1 MGGIVLSEVDGTPAL
16 GFDTGLDAKAFAQTK
31 SAQLMT
37 QPGWRVSPEGRV
49 EPWKLEGV
57 IEREGTLVI
66 WGAAFIGERLDAL
79 ISNDS
84 RKDEALDALR
94 YWIQARIVLE
104 KTQPIEPIPTPW
116 PSGALIDP
124 QGTILFPPDQLI
136 KRTIEAQGKDAWRT
150 AAVRWTHPDRSGEE
164 ASVFAGGTMLYR
176 IFCGSPPFLNQDS
189 NLLRQDIREG
199 VFLPLR
205 FAAPGLEPNLATL
218 ISGSMESFTRS
229 KQGKP
234 SEKQRHITLETLR
247 DCLGFP
253 GSAKADSYFH
263 SLSEEEQVKLR
274 LEQERYRK
282 KQDLTVKTKR
292 FLIRNTTIIAAIL
305 AAVCVI
311 WLIGK
316 SIIRDRTDSPT
327 TRGMTPMEVV
337 ETYYGAIGA
346 LDHILMDA
354 CVIKNAGKEDINLV
368 THYFVINKVR
378 QAYEMN
384 TPGIIPAQ
392 QWIDSG
398 AAPTAAAVFG
408 VSDLRLEG
416 LDTDERDGEVS
427 FRASFLLWLPQS
439 RGDFED
445 SGQEETGSIHNIP
458 DGAVASLPRSAP
470 LTDTI
475 RLVLYNDAWR
485 IAEIQ
490 RE

>member
-1 MGGIVLSEVDGTPAL
+1 
-16 GFDTGLDAKAFAQTK
+16 
-31 SAQLMT
+31 
-37 QPGWRVSPEGRV
+37 
-49 EPWKLEGV
+49 
-57 IEREGTLVI
+57 
-66 WGAAFIGERLDAL
+66 
-79 ISNDS
+79 
-84 RKDEALDALR
+84 
-94 YWIQARIVLE
+94 
-104 KTQPIEPIPTPW
+104 
-116 PSGALIDP
+116 
-124 QGTILFPPDQLI
+124 
-136 KRTIEAQGKDAWRT
+136 
-150 AAVRWTHPDRSGEE
+150 
-164 ASVFAGGTMLYR
+164 MLYR

-205 FAAPGLEPNLATL
+205 LAAPGLEPNLAAL
-218 ISGSMESFTRS
+218 ITEAMEPFTRS
-229 KQGKP
+229 KQGKT
-234 SEKQRHITLETLR
+234 SGKQRHITLETLR

-253 GSAKADSYFH
+253 GSAKVDSYFH
-263 SLSEEEQVKLR
+263 SLSEEEQIKLR
-274 LEQERYRK
+274 LEQERFRK

-292 FLIRNTTIIAAIL
+292 FFIRNTTIIAAIL
-305 AAVCVI
+305 ATVCAI
-311 WLIGK
+311 GLIGK
-316 SIIRDRTDSPT
+316 SITRDRAGRPT
-327 TRGMTPMEVV
+327 TKGMTPIEVV
-337 ETYYGAIGA
+337 KTYYGAIGA
-346 LDHILMDA
+346 LDHMLMDA

-427 FRASFLLWLPQS
+427 FRVSFLLWLPQS

-445 SGQEETGSIHNIP
+445 SGQEETDAIHNTSSE
-458 DGAVASLPRSAP
+458 AVASLPRRTP

-475 RLVLYNDAWR
+475 RLVLYNGAWR

-490 RE
+490 RK